1 MKFYSL
7 VAVLVMSTLMAFS
20 SVHSIEDIRKKYQLA
35 VYDSKVTNALSDK
48 LSKIENP
55 DALTLA
61 YKGCTE
67 ALKAKHAWNPYNKLD
82 YMNSFDKI
90 INEAIS
96 KSPDDIEI
104 RFLRYSVQLNTPK
117 YLGLSK
123 NLAEDKSMIVNLFLQ
138 KKFKNKDK
146 VLVTEIFQFM
156 LKSKVLSDSEREK
169 MLTVLKSI

>member
-1 MKFYSL
+1 MKLFVL
-7 VAVLVMSTLMAFS
+7 IAVLLMNTLPAIS
-20 SVHSIEDIRKKYQLA
+20 SVSSIEDIRKKYQLA
-35 VYDSKVTNALSDK
+35 VYDSKVANALSDK
-48 LSKIENP
+48 LSKIDNP

-90 INEAIS
+90 ITEAVL
-96 KSPDDIEI
+96 KSSDDIEI
-104 RFLRYSVQLNTPK
+104 RFLRFSVQLNTPK

-123 NLAEDKSMIVNLFLQ
+123 NLAEDKAMIVNLFLQ

-146 VLVTEIFQFM
+146 VLITEIYQFM
-156 LKSKVLSDSEREK
+156 LKSKVLSNNEREN
-169 MLTVLKSI
+169 MLAVLKSI

>member
-1 MKFYSL
+1 MKFFVL
-7 VAVLVMSTLMAFS
+7 VAVLIMNTLLANS
-20 SVHSIEDIRKKYQLA
+20 SVNSIDDIRKKYQLA
-35 VYDSKVTNALSDK
+35 VYDSKIANALSDK
-48 LSKIENP
+48 LSKIDNP

-90 INEAIS
+90 ITEAVL
-96 KSPDDIEI
+96 KSSDDIEI

-123 NLAEDKSMIVNLFLQ
+123 NLAEDKSMIINLFLQ

-146 VLVTEIFQFM
+146 VLVTEIYQFM
-156 LKSKVLSDSEREK
+156 LKSNVLSNNERDS
-169 MLTVLKSI
+169 MLAVLKSI